1 MESETEAVMNKREK
15 DKNEIPPDPVLV
27 RRGRRVGAGA
37 DTPSGP
43 RTDRTTTAAKKEQA
57 VREGKEPEPK
67 RGLDDA

>member
-1 MESETEAVMNKREK
+1 MGETNDDRQV
-15 DKNEIPPDPVLV
+15 PPSPVLR

-57 VREGKEPEPK
+57 IREGKEPEPN
-67 RGLDDA
+67 RGLEDD

>member
-1 MESETEAVMNKREK
+1 MERRT
-15 DKNEIPPDPVLV
+15 DKKEIPPSPALR

-43 RTDRTTTAAKKEQA
+43 NTDRTTKPAKKEQA

-67 RGLDDA
+67 RGIE

>member
-1 MESETEAVMNKREK
+1 MGEK
-15 DKNEIPPDPVLV
+15 KDDRQVPPDPVLV

-57 VREGKEPEPK
+57 IREGKAPETK
-67 RGLDDA
+67 RGLEDD

>member
-1 MESETEAVMNKREK
+1 MDEK
-15 DKNEIPPDPVLV
+15 KDDQQVPPDPVLV

-57 VREGKEPEPK
+57 IREGKEPEPN
-67 RGLDDA
+67 RGLEDD

>member
-1 MESETEAVMNKREK
+1 MNTNQDK
-15 DKNEIPPDPVLV
+15 DKIPPSPALR

-57 VREGKEPEPK
+57 VREGKAPEPK
-67 RGLDDA
+67 RGIE